1 MLSQEARE
9 LLIKTQETIHDAAAT
24 AKIFG
29 VSKST
34 VYARIRD
41 YKARG
46 TTETRTNLRGR
57 KSMITQEDEK
67 HIKELIEKNND
78 ITIREINETL
88 NLGVCDETVR
98 KCVLHMGFR
107 YKMKSLHAT
116 ERERSRCGSKKE

>member
-1 MLSQEARE
+1 MLSQEARA
-9 LLIKTQETIHDAAAT
+9 LLIKTQETIHNAAAT

-41 YKARG
+41 YKDRG
-46 TTETRTNLRGR
+46 TTEPRTNLRGR
-57 KSMITQEDEK
+57 KSRMTQKDDE

-98 KCVLHMGFR
+98 RRVVQMGFR
-107 YKMKSLHAT
+107 YKKKSLHTT
-116 ERERSRCGSKKE
+116 ERDRSRCGSKKE

>member
-98 KCVLHMGFR
+98 KCVLQMGFR